1 MDGTWVINLDECKSI
16 GIHWMLLIWMIIML
30 RTLTDSLWNIFQN
43 KLNNS
48 KVTKISQKDL
58 FKSSK
63 LFNNVQVL
71 LLLDFLI
78 LCYKVK
84 LL

>member
-58 FKSSK
+58 LKSSK

-84 LL
+84 LF

>member
-48 KVTKISQKDL
+48 KVIKISQKDL

-63 LFNNVQVL
+63 LFYNVQVL

-84 LL
+84 LF

>member
-63 LFNNVQVL
+63 LFKNVQVL

-84 LL
+84 LF

>member
-84 LL
+84 LF